1 MYTLMTDVVQ
11 DIVAEKN
18 ITLNQIHA
26 YLHLHAGTTDE
37 EFQRI
42 MGGGGFVCETI
53 LRLFAAILEKPMGH
67 FIRFEPVES

>member
-18 ITLNQIHA
+18 ITLNQIQA
-26 YLHLHAGTTDE
+26 YIHLHAGISDE

-42 MGGGGFVCETI
+42 MSGGKFDSETI
-53 LRLFAAILEKPMGH
+53 VSLFAAVLETPMGH
-67 FIRFEPVES
+67 FIRSDQ